1 MRLSLRADGVLA
13 TASSPDSPPISDPAV
28 PRMMDRAYGFRF
40 CGIST
45 LARLYPSASV
55 T

>member
-13 TASSPDSPPISDPAV
+13 TASSPASRPIRDPAA
-28 PRMMDRAYGFRF
+28 PLRMDSAYGFRF

-45 LARLYPSASV
+45 LARL
-55 T
+55 